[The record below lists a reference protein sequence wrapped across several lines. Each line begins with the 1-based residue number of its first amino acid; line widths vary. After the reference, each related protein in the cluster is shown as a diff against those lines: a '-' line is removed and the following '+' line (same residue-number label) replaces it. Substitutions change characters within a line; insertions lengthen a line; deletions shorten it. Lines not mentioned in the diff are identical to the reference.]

1 MHNLIAR
8 KNLFLVVLFAV
19 LMTSCG
25 DPDKAAAPGTPLSA
39 PTVLSVTPINTPFS
53 CPNNVGAISATF
65 SKAMNPAT
73 LISPATTFTV
83 TGPGSTSV
91 AGTVT
96 YTSATN
102 TATFTP
108 TGVLAPNTLYTATIS
123 TAAMDV
129 FGVRLAAN
137 SVWTFTTSPTC
148 APTITKAFN
157 PTTIPLG
164 ATTSLTFTIT
174 NPAANPIALTGV
186 GFTDNLP
193 VGLQVASSSVSTCGG
208 TLTTTLPTGIVLS
221 GATIAA
227 NSQCVFSVTVT
238 GAFSGNYTNTTG
250 TVSSTNGGTGNAA
263 TANLIVASPPAIAK
277 AFNPTTIPQTGTTLL
292 TFTLTNPPANLFA
305 LTGVGF
311 SDTLPLGLTVASSS
325 IPNTCGTGTLT
336 TTAATRT
343 IVLTGGTIA
352 ASSQCS
358 FGVTVT
364 GVVSGSYTNTTGNV
378 SSTNGGTGLAASA
391 NLVVAS
397 PPVIAKAFV
406 PNSIAPGAT
415 SALTFTIT
423 NPVANAF
430 SLAGVAFTDT
440 LPINVVVSTPNGI
453 VGSCG
458 AGTITAT
465 AGSGSISLSGGT
477 VSAGSNCSFSVN
489 VTSAVL
495 GNYTNTTSAV
505 TSTNAGT
512 GNTASANLSVA
523 IQPTALASNCTV
535 AILASTPVVSNIGP
549 TIVSGGEVEISPAAS
564 ITGFGGTGLG
574 PPGMV
579 VLPFGIS
586 HAGDAVA
593 ATARAQAM
601 LAYNSAGTAQG
612 GTFGTGTGLGAV
624 LTADIGG
631 QTKFPGVYRTTSA
644 QPSLGITGTLTLDGN
659 GDPNSVFIFQIGSSL
674 ITAAGN
680 SQIILQNGATAN
692 HVFWQ
697 VGTSATLGVNVPG
710 VATIFQGT
718 ILASAS
724 ITLNTGAVLN
734 GRALA
739 LNGAVTMDS
748 NTVTVPPGTCQ

>member
-25 DPDKAAAPGTPLSA
+25 DKDKAAAPGTPLSS

-123 TAAMDV
+123 TGATDAY
-129 FGVRLAAN
+129 GLHLAAN

-148 APTITKAFN
+148 APTIAKAFN

-186 GFTDNLP
+186 GFSDTLP
-193 VGLQVASSSVSTCGG
+193 VGLMVATSSSSTCGG

-221 GATIAA
+221 GATIAP
-227 NSQCVFSVTVT
+227 NSQCVFSVPVT
-238 GAFSGNYTNTTG
+238 GAASGNYTNTTG
-250 TVSSTNGGTGNAA
+250 NVSSTNGGTGNSA
-263 TANLIVASPPAIAK
+263 TANLIVATPPAIAK
-277 AFNPTTIPQTGTTLL
+277 AFNPSTIANGATTLL

-311 SDTLPLGLTVASSS
+311 SDTLPLGLTLLSSS
-325 IPNTCGTGTLT
+325 TNTCGGTLT
-336 TTAATRT
+336 TTSPRS
-343 IVLTGGTIA
+343 ILFSGGTIA
-352 ASSQCS
+352 VNSQCS
-358 FGVTVT
+358 FSVTVT
-364 GVVSGSYTNTTGNV
+364 GVVSGNYTNTTGSV

-397 PPVIAKAFV
+397 PPVIAKAFN
-406 PNSIAPGAT
+406 PASIAPNAT

-423 NPVANAF
+423 NPNTFA
-430 SLAGVAFTDT
+430 LTGVAFTDT
-440 LPINVVVSTPNGI
+440 LPVNVVVATPNGI
-453 VGSCG
+453 VGTCG

-465 AGSGSISLSGGT
+465 AASGSISLSGGT
-477 VSAGSNCSFSVN
+477 ISASSNCSFSVN

-495 GNYTNTTSAV
+495 GNYTNTTGAV
-505 TSTNAGT
+505 TSTNGGT

-523 IQPTALASNCTV
+523 IQPTTLGSNCTV
-535 AILASTPVVSNIGP
+535 AILGSTPVVSNIGP
-549 TIVSGGEVEISPAAS
+549 TIVTGGEVEISPAAS

-579 VLPFGIS
+579 VLPYGIS

-593 ATARAQAM
+593 ATARANAM
-601 LAYNSAGTAQG
+601 TAYTSAGTVQG

-631 QTKFPGVYRTTSA
+631 QTLFPGVYRTTSA
-644 QPSLGITGTLTLDGN
+644 QPSLGITGNLTLDGN
-659 GDPNSVFIFQIGSSL
+659 GDPNSVWIFQIGSTL
-674 ITAAGN
+674 TTAAGN
-680 SQIILQNGATAN
+680 SKIILQNGATAN
-692 HVFWQ
+692 HITWQ

-710 VATIFQGT
+710 TATIFQGT

-739 LNGAVTMDS
+739 LNGAVSMDS
-748 NTVTVPPGTCQ
+748 NPVTVPAGPCQ